1 MTVARCQSMA
11 AFYMPSSPLWTTQ
24 TSPTSSSCQR
34 PVRLTSGS
42 SWRWLTRTAGKY
54 NLVTSVQVPPQLWL
68 RLQTRDKECN
78 SIPGL
83 PRSQDDYLL
92 PGLAALLA
100 VFPGAGVPQ
109 PPGHQVTVIRHQV
122 SDTITGSLSLSR
134 IPGSAS
140 ASWPAQRALL
150 PSEPGTLTVTK
161 LKTQVWK
168 YVVDNCRGIT
178 IKDDFNWSLNIW
190 PPLTLFKGSKNKE
203 KLRILWI
210 LSFQNHLEI
219 MESIKKINFAII

>member
-140 ASWPAQRALL
+140 ASWPAQWALL
-150 PSEPGTLTVTK
+150 RVNLEHRLSQSG
-161 LKTQVWK
+161 
-168 YVVDNCRGIT
+168 
-178 IKDDFNWSLNIW
+178 
-190 PPLTLFKGSKNKE
+190 
-203 KLRILWI
+203 KLRSENMYWIIAKVSQSKMILTAPWI
-210 LSFQNHLEI
+210 FDHP
-219 MESIKKINFAII
+219 